1 MIKNIKKN
9 QIVQNIQNLEYFRN
23 FENLQNLRN
32 FQNVQ
37 IFKKF
42 ITYLKRPK
50 EVKFPKTFG
59 LGGGETFPLL
69 L

>member
-1 MIKNIKKN
+1 MIKNIKKIKLFKISKISN
-9 QIVQNIQNLEYFRN
+9 IFEIFKIIKIFKNAQIL
-23 FENLQNLRN
+23 
-32 FQNVQ
+32 
-37 IFKKF
+37 KKF